1 MVKNQHI
8 ATCGVWEA
16 DRFSCII
23 TISACC
29 LWAGAHNTAASEQY
43 LQVTLKCVSVEHS
56 NAQRCIHVNHQGC
69 STFCRIDFDGLLV
82 ALDLMSKHTGTPF
95 PALVTTVIKAGGP
108 TANATTAEYVKYHDD
123 KSFYTGNETLTRSAM
138 ACTVGLL
145 LVWDLMRY
153 LCKPLLISRAGVYA
167 RGGMSVVDQYHDP
180 AAVSVFRSD
189 SQLNRSLRIRTK
201 RGSSAW
207 RTPTSSAGSTPMA
220 ASVTAISP
228 SFNCIK
234 TNFNRII
241 VSAVSPSAMTPRITS
256 ARQRQPSHLLLAKES
271 ELLAATSKDSRLEP
285 HERID
290 PQASDC
296 KLPECLVLCRLEKV
310 ERYTYC

>member
-123 KSFYTGNETLTRSAM
+123 KSFYT
-138 ACTVGLL
+138 
-145 LVWDLMRY
+145 
-153 LCKPLLISRAGVYA
+153 GVYA

-296 KLPECLVLCRLEKV
+296 FQRIECDIHTNPSV
-310 ERYTYC
+310 